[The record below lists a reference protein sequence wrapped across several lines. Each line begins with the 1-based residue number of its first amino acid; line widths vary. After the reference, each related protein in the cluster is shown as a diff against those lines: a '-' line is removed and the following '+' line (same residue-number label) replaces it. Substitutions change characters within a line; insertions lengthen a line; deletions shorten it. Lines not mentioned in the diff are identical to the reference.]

1 MGQKDFVIYTD
12 IVSSSRYEANQIKEL
27 NDTLYGINKRTFCP
41 PPIVFPSYFTNN
53 TAMRFLVPETPENS
67 ILGACSNF
75 VSLSRCLIVNP

>member
-41 PPIVFPSYFTNN
+41 PPIVFLPIS
-53 TAMRFLVPETPENS
+53 PI
-67 ILGACSNF
+67 ILQCDS
-75 VSLSRCLIVNP
+75 